1 MPEGNSMSKFLT
13 RLQMEASDDK
23 DDGMW
28 RIMSPFRYQSDVAG
42 ITFSVPAGFTS
53 DLASVPRLP
62 VVYLL
67 TGGRASEAAVIHD
80 WIYTHKMVPRRI
92 ADGVLR
98 EASAVT
104 GVSWWVRNL
113 MWAGVRAFGWS
124 HWK

>member
-1 MPEGNSMSKFLT
+1 MSAFLT
-13 RLQMEASDDK
+13 RLKMQAADNK
-23 DDGMW
+23 DDGLW
-28 RIMSPFRYQSDVAG
+28 QLTSPFIYRSEVADM
-42 ITFSVPAGFTS
+42 TFVVPTDFQT

-98 EASAVT
+98 EASAVS

-113 MWAGVRAFGWS
+113 MWAGVRVFGWS